1 MEKSVANGIPDKKD
15 INLEQITEISQL
27 FDLYGALLTE
37 KKREVIKL
45 YHEDN
50 LSLSEIAEELGV
62 SRAAVHDSLQ
72 SSERA
77 LKEYEEKL
85 GMLADYKKR
94 VNTLETIKRELAQI
108 KDATGNCE
116 NHDAVK
122 RITRI
127 IETMEA

>member
-1 MEKSVANGIPDKKD
+1 MGKGVANGIQDKKD

-50 LSLSEIAEELGV
+50 LSLAEIAEELGI

-72 SSERA
+72 SSEKA
-77 LKEYEEKL
+77 LREYEEKL
-85 GMLADYKKR
+85 GMLADYKNREKL
-94 VNTLETIKRELAQI
+94 LETIKKELTKI
-108 KDATGNCE
+108 KDAPGSDDNTS
-116 NHDAVK
+116 AVK
-122 RITRI
+122 RITKI

>member
-1 MEKSVANGIPDKKD
+1 MAKGIQDKKD

-50 LSLSEIAEELGV
+50 LSLAEIAEELGV

-72 SSERA
+72 SSEKA
-77 LKEYEEKL
+77 LRGYEEKL
-85 GMLADYKKR
+85 GMLADYKNR
-94 VNTLETIKRELAQI
+94 ERLLEEIKNELTKI
-108 KDATGNCE
+108 KDAPGSDDNTS
-116 NHDAVK
+116 AVK
-122 RITRI
+122 RITKI

>member
-1 MEKSVANGIPDKKD
+1 MEKSVANGIQDKKD

-37 KKREVIKL
+37 KKREVIRL

-50 LSLSEIAEELGV
+50 LSLAEIAEELGV

-72 SSERA
+72 SSEKA
-77 LKEYEEKL
+77 LREYEEKL
-85 GMLADYKKR
+85 GMLADYKNR
-94 VNTLETIKRELAQI
+94 ERLLEEIKKELTRI
-108 KDATGNCE
+108 KDAPGSDDNTS
-116 NHDAVK
+116 AVK
-122 RITRI
+122 RMTKI